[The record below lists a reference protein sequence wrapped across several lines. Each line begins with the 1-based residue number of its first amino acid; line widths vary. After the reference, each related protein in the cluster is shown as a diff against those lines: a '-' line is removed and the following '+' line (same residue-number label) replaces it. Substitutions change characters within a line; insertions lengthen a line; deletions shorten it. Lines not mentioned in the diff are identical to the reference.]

1 MEFRHGGFWLRLVA
15 AIIDTIIT
23 QIGLTIIGLIV
34 GIFIGIIMGVS
45 GSSAM
50 DIEMVAGAMGYGIGL
65 IGQWLYFT
73 VFEISGWQATPGKK
87 VLGLKVTDMDGQQ
100 IGFGQANIRYW
111 SKIVS
116 ALLLMI
122 GFIMIAFTE
131 KKQGLHDIFAK
142 TLVIKKPTE

>member
-15 AIIDTIIT
+15 AIIDIIIT
-23 QIGLTIIGLIV
+23 QVALIIIGVIV
-34 GIFIGIIMGVS
+34 GIFIGIFMGAAGSSIQEIEEVS
-45 GSSAM
+45 GATSYA
-50 DIEMVAGAMGYGIGL
+50 IGL

-73 VFEISGWQATPGKK
+73 IFEISGWQATPGKK
-87 VLGLKVTDMDGQQ
+87 VLGLKVTDMAGQQ

-111 SKIVS
+111 SKIIS
-116 ALLLMI
+116 ALILLI

-142 TLVIKKPTE
+142 TLVIKDKPL